1 MNCNLVN
8 QFLVKEQF
16 GLFKAA
22 NHYYIYDIYDLE
34 SGQKLLEC
42 REEI

>member
-22 NHYYIYDIYDLE
+22 NHYDIYDLE